1 MRRYDF
7 IAIEGNIGAGKTSLT
22 RMISRDFNAKVILER
37 FAENPFLPKFY
48 QEPERYAFQVEMS
61 FLIDRYQQLIED
73 IQHLDLF
80 KDFVVSDYYFT
91 KSLIF
96 ARNTLEDSEYQL
108 YRRFFSVIYKTIP
121 KPDLYVYLHVDVPR
135 LLENIKKRGRP
146 YEQNIKPEY
155 LEKIQHGYF
164 DYFKQQTD
172 FRFLIIDTNN
182 IDFVENEKD
191 YERLVENIFDR
202 DHDKGLNF
210 VKL

>member
-1 MRRYDF
+1 MRKYDF

-22 RMISRDFNAKVILER
+22 KMLARDYNAKVILER

-48 QEPERYAFQVEMS
+48 ENPDRYAFQVEMS

-73 IQHLDLF
+73 LQHLDLF
-80 KDFVVSDYYFT
+80 KDFIVSDYYFT

-96 ARNTLEDSEYQL
+96 ARNTLDESEYQL
-108 YRRFFSVIYKTIP
+108 YRRFFTVIYKTIP
-121 KPDLYVYLHVDVPR
+121 KPDLYVYLHVEVPR
-135 LLENIKKRGRP
+135 LMENIKKRGRP

-164 DYFKQQTD
+164 EYFKEQTD

-182 IDFVENEKD
+182 IDFVENKED
-191 YERLVENIFDR
+191 YNRLVEVIFEKEY
-202 DHDKGLNF
+202 DKGLNF